1 MTIPRAER
9 RASQRRTSSGTA
21 EQTLVGQRAEAA
33 AVPED
38 NVVEHFDADEITD
51 FTEPPREGEVFGG
64 RRRITRG
71 VVVDKDDGGGL
82 GKYCGDEH
90 LRGCTNAAWI
100 QLVLNGTPSGCPI
113 GVSGAFNGK
122 GYLGL
127 DATGTLGWALPTDSS
142 FSSYSTEFNMAQVT
156 TLGDSTTL
164 NCQQISTDPA
174 PAGGSFASGAPVIS
188 SPGYSAGFVL
198 VAD

>member
-1 MTIPRAER
+1 M
-9 RASQRRTSSGTA
+9 
-21 EQTLVGQRAEAA
+21 
-33 AVPED
+33 
-38 NVVEHFDADEITD
+38 
-51 FTEPPREGEVFGG
+51 
-64 RRRITRG
+64 
-71 VVVDKDDGGGL
+71 
-82 GKYCGDEH
+82 
-90 LRGCTNAAWI
+90 
-100 QLVLNGTPSGCPI
+100 LNGTPSGCPI

-127 DATGTLGWALPTDSS
+127 DATGTLGWALPTNSS

-156 TLGDSTTL
+156 TLGGSTTL